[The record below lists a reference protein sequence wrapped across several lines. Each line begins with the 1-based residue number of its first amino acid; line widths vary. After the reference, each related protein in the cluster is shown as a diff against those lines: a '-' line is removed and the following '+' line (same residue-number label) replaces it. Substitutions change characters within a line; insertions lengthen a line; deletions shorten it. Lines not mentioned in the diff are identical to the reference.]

1 MSESA
6 AAVRSGVHYLE
17 DLTAGQRFVSAG
29 RTVTEADVVAFAG
42 LSGDFNVIHTDAEFA
57 RSSVYGQ
64 RVVYGLLSMSIA
76 TGLLDRLGVFSGSAI
91 AMLGITD
98 WHFTAPVFI
107 GDTIHLELTILAVR
121 PSRSKPDRGVVE
133 RRFELINQ
141 HGTVV
146 QTGRIDVLVRRDP
159 QRRGG
164 DGSAP
169 PLT

>member
-1 MSESA
+1 MVDSA
-6 AAVRSGVHYLE
+6 VVTRYGVHYLE
-17 DLTAGQRFVSAG
+17 DLTAGQRFLSTG

-57 RSSVYGQ
+57 RTSVYGQ

-76 TGLLDRLGVFSGSAI
+76 TGLLDRLGTFSGSAI

-98 WHFTAPVFI
+98 WRFTAPVFI

-121 PSRSKPDRGVVE
+121 PSQSKPDRGVVE
-133 RRFELINQ
+133 RRFELVNQ

-146 QTGRIDVLVRRDP
+146 QAGRIDVLVRRHP
-159 QRRGG
+159 QGRTGTKPI
-164 DGSAP
+164 AQP
-169 PLT
+169 